1 MVDRSFNF
9 HNWAFMRSVAIILSL
24 MAFSAS
30 SSAMTPLELLS
41 MLDEARMKNSFTGTF
56 IHRRGD
62 SMSSFSIVHGA
73 RDGVLH
79 ERLKSLDGS
88 PREILRD
95 GESVTCIHPEG
106 EGSRWDQVPPLTPLV
121 PADDVNWERLQAW
134 FEYNILTYS
143 RIAGR
148 EAVVIE
154 VRSKFHDRFVRRYG
168 VDLETG
174 LLLKTEIIGPDG
186 RSLELAQFSQIEID
200 PDNLDEKLQPTISGK
215 RTVFDRNHWMERKT
229 FADNWRPDW
238 LPGGFTLTGKIIGD
252 ESKKYLEAYTYSDG
266 LSSFSLFREEI
277 NDQFVEMEG
286 RGGGATVAVSRVI
299 KTKDGEIWGITLVGE
314 IPVET
319 AKRVA
324 SSVTMIN

>member
-1 MVDRSFNF
+1 
-9 HNWAFMRSVAIILSL
+9 
-24 MAFSAS
+24 
-30 SSAMTPLELLS
+30 

-62 SMSSFSIVHGA
+62 NMSSYLIVHGA
-73 RDGVLH
+73 QDGVMH

-148 EAVVIE
+148 KAVVVE
-154 VRSKFHDRFVRRYG
+154 VRSKFQDRFVRRYG

-174 LLLKTEIIGPDG
+174 LLLKTEIIGPNG
-186 RSLELAQFSQIEID
+186 RSLELAQFSQVSIN
-200 PDNLDEKLQPTISGK
+200 PANLDELLKPTIEGK
-215 RTVFDRNHWMERKT
+215 QSIFERDHWEKKKS
-229 FADNWRPDW
+229 FQGNWRPDW
-238 LPGGFTLTGKIIGD
+238 LPGGFELRGKMIGD
-252 ESKKYLEAYTYSDG
+252 ESKAYIEAYTYSDG

-277 NDQFVEMEG
+277 GSQFVEMEG

-299 KTKDGEIWGITLVGE
+299 KSTNGELWGITLVGE

-324 SSVTMIN
+324 SSVTMLN